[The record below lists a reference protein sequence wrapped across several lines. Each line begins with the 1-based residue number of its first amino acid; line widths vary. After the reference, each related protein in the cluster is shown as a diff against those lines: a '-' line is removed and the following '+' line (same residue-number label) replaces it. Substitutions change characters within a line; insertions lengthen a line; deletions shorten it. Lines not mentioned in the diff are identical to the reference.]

1 MRIGIHPLSV
11 MAVLLALSMTGCCN
25 DKGSVLGI
33 PTVGPVGGPQTPPP
47 GGTTNLF
54 RVLAGTTVT
63 SVGPTTVTGDVGV
76 WPGTAVSGFP
86 PGTMTGNGGL
96 PHAGDSVAQ
105 TAQGDLTVAYNSAA
119 GRPPGASV
127 SGNIGG
133 LTLAPGIYTSTSSL
147 AISSGDLTLDG
158 RGSSSAVFIFQI
170 PSSLTVTTGRKVLL
184 VGGAQAANV
193 YWQIGS
199 SATIGTNAIFYGTML
214 ADVSI
219 SLLTGS
225 VLHGRALAR
234 TGAVSMDGSIVGP

>member
-1 MRIGIHPLSV
+1 MRIGIHPLNV
-11 MAVLLALSMTGCCN
+11 MAVLLALSMSGCC
-25 DKGSVLGI
+25 DDHGSILRV

-63 SVGPTTVTGDVGV
+63 NVGLTTVTGDVGV
-76 WPGTAVSGFP
+76 WPGTAVTGFP

-96 PHAGDSVAQ
+96 PHAGDATAQ
-105 TAQGDLTVAYNSAA
+105 TAQSDLTIAYNSAA

-133 LTLAPGIYTSTSSL
+133 LTLAPGTYTSTSSL

-158 RGSSSAVFIFQI
+158 RGNSGAVFIFQI

-184 VGGAQAANV
+184 IGGAQAANV

-199 SATIGTNAIFYGTML
+199 SATIGTNADFKGTML

-219 SLLTGS
+219 SLLTGA

-234 TGAVSMDGSIVGP
+234 TGAVSLDGSIVGP